1 MLFFLRREGR
11 DNVLLPR
18 EAVGLGL
25 VDACGRFG
33 LLLRELLEVLLG
45 FLLGKGLSFCRFLGI
60 AFRLRLGF
68 FPLFLGL
75 LFLLAELL
83 LEELVLALAH
93 GGVSGIIYCGFLV
106 VEAVELARLGPFGL
120 LGLLGG
126 PPGHGL
132 VQMQR
137 WRQAA
142 AKCSDARRRRAYVQF
157 SCVERRAVVE
167 SAVLANYQLA
177 MANIARR

>member
-1 MLFFLRREGR
+1 MLFLLRGKSS
-11 DNVLLPR
+11 DDVLLAR
-18 EAVGLGL
+18 QSIGFGL

-33 LLLRELLEVLLG
+33 LLLRELLEVFLG
-45 FLLGKGLSFCRFLGI
+45 LLLGKGLSLGRLLGI
-60 AFRLRLGF
+60 PLG
-68 FPLFLGL
+68 LGLGL
-75 LFLLAELL
+75 LPLLLGLLLFFTQLL

-93 GGVSGIIYCGFLV
+93 GRVSGIIYCGFLV

-137 WRQAA
+137 WR
-142 AKCSDARRRRAYVQF
+142 
-157 SCVERRAVVE
+157 
-167 SAVLANYQLA
+167 
-177 MANIARR
+177 